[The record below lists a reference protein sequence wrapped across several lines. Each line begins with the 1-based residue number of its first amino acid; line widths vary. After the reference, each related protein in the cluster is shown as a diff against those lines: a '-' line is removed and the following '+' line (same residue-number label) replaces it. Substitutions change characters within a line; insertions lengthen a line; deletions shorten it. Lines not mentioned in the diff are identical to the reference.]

1 MPFDVYRVP
10 TDGHCAVTEP
20 RGRKYR
26 KSAPKWDANDGRPP
40 DTVEALAV
48 VDKELQN
55 KSKKKASKKKS
66 TSRKEPTTASLQP
79 AIVVS
84 PLLTPQALI
93 SYEWSG
99 GNSCFFDVGLALWF
113 EAFSRWPQHV
123 REALLKSLPSDT
135 VLASVFN
142 HFERRNKWLATGKG
156 DLVNGRRELGLG
168 QGMARHGIF
177 EQLNLY
183 ETADSYGC
191 SRTWLRRGVMVRYH
205 CVVDFFTTLI
215 ILFPRSFQMTSRH
228 ILVFNTT

>member
-1 MPFDVYRVP
+1 VPFDVYQVP

-55 KSKKKASKKKS
+55 K
-66 TSRKEPTTASLQP
+66 
-79 AIVVS
+79 S

-191 SRTWLRRGVMVRYH
+191 SRTWLRRGVMVCYH

-228 ILVFNTT
+228 VLVFNTT